1 MSKPN
6 YIDRVK
12 NPLGL
17 IVFGTLIL
25 ETFIGAVIL
34 NFDSYRLELIIL
46 MVSFVFVMVL
56 VSLGVSWFKPEALKG
71 ERYIITPQEQRYL
84 QLQEQLKE
92 LESRLSTGITKYVEL
107 SKENIELKKEIEEK
121 SIKVLEYQILYLCSS
136 EALLDSQT
144 LYSQLGVLDGKSK
157 EARQIDKVVA
167 SLKANGRLLP
177 HFS

>member
-34 NFDSYRLELIIL
+34 NFDSHRLELIVL
-46 MVSFVFVMVL
+46 MVSFVFIMVL

-71 ERYIITPQEQRYL
+71 ERYIITPEEQEYL
-84 QLQEQLKE
+84 QLQQQLKE
-92 LESRLSTGITKYVEL
+92 LETRLSNGITKYVEL

-121 SIKVLEYQILYLCSS
+121 SIKALEYQILYLCSS
-136 EALLDSQT
+136 EALLDSKT
-144 LYSQLGVLDGKSK
+144 LYSKLGVLDGNSK
-157 EARQIDKVVA
+157 EARKIDKVVA
-167 SLKANGRLLP
+167 SLKTNGRILAHL
-177 HFS
+177 S